1 MADRTESS
9 APPAQS
15 LFGVMPDVVKGLRKQ
30 PALLFG
36 IGASIVLV
44 AVLAATTSV
53 WLVLIVAA
61 VLVLAL
67 GAWLVNEAGVRRRRA
82 VENVVSAKR
91 ARIGKR
97 AKVGTVDEVPGG
109 VSQDVNV
116 EGAQIGEGSSVGTVG
131 SGSSGA
137 QQPRG

>member
-1 MADRTESS
+1 MAGNTDASS
-9 APPAQS
+9 APPAPS
-15 LFGVMPDVVKGLRKQ
+15 LFSVMPDVVKGLKKQ

-36 IGASIVLV
+36 IGAGIVLV

-82 VENVVSAKR
+82 VENTVRAEKAK
-91 ARIGKR
+91 IGEQ
-97 AKVGTVDEVPGG
+97 ASVGTVDPVPGG
-109 VSQDVNV
+109 VLQNVNI
-116 EGAQIGEGSSVGTVG
+116 EGAEIGKGSSVGTVG
-131 SGSSGA
+131 GRRPA
-137 QQPRG
+137 DEP